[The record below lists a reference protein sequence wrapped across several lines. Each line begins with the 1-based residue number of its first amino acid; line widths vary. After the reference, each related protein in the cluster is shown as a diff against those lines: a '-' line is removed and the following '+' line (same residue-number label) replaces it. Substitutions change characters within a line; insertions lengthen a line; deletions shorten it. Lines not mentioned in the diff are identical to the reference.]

1 MNETV
6 ARGTQVGAWRRWFV
20 LSLLLLGAVGLVWRS
35 VYLQWVNQ
43 DFLQNQGDAR
53 HLRVME
59 LAANRGMIVDR
70 NNEPLAIST
79 PVDSVWVNPKL
90 FLANATKSDMSRL
103 AQLLEMK
110 PAELKQKIGTR
121 TDREFVYVKRHVAP
135 ALAERVERLGVAGV
149 ALQREYRRYYPMAE
163 VTGHVVGFTSVDDE
177 GQEGVELAFDEQ
189 LRGTRGAKRVLR
201 DSLGNVVEN
210 VESIAEPLPGKDLV
224 LSIDRRIQYLAYREL
239 KAAVQTHRA
248 KSASAVILDV
258 QTGEVL
264 AMVNQPTF
272 NPNNRG
278 SFEFDHY
285 RNRAVTD
292 VFEPGSTMK
301 SFTVAAALEAGKITP
316 HTVIDTTPG
325 YYRLGRNTIRDAID
339 YGAIDVATILQKSS
353 NIGATKI
360 ALSLTPEQL
369 WRTFDHVG
377 FGVASGSRFPGE
389 AHGVVGDYGRWKQIQ
404 QASHS
409 YGYGMSVT
417 ALQLARAY
425 SVLAGDGV
433 LKPVSF
439 VKVDEPPLGEQV
451 MPAEVARQVRSMLE
465 SVVADRGTGKLAR
478 VSGYRIAGKTGTVHR
493 STNGGYA
500 DDRFSALFAGMAPAT
515 KPRLAMVVVIHEPA
529 GNEYHGG
536 SVAAPVFSR
545 VMTGALRLL
554 NVAPDDL
561 ESLKLRQASVEGEAA
576 NERSYLLHTAAGGG
590 R

>member
-1 MNETV
+1 MN
-6 ARGTQVGAWRRWFV
+6 GSSQVGAWRRWFV
-20 LSLLLLGAVGLVWRS
+20 LGLLLVGAVGLVWRS

-53 HLRVME
+53 HLRVVE
-59 LAANRGMIVDR
+59 LAANRGVIMDR

-90 FLANATKSDMSRL
+90 FLASATQGDEARL

-110 PAELKQKIGTR
+110 PEEFKQKIMQR
-121 TDREFVYVKRHVAP
+121 ADREFVYVKRRVAP
-135 ALAERVERLGVAGV
+135 ELAERVERLELAGV

-163 VTGHVVGFTSVDDE
+163 AAGHVVGFTSVDDD
-177 GQEGVELAFDEQ
+177 GQEGMELAFDEQ

-210 VESIAEPLPGKDLV
+210 VESIAEPQPGKDLV

-264 AMVNQPTF
+264 AMVNQPSF
-272 NPNNRG
+272 NPNNRASYDTG
-278 SFEFDHY
+278 HN

-292 VFEPGSTMK
+292 LFEPGSTIK

-325 YYRLGRNTIRDAID
+325 YLRVGRNTIRDAVD
-339 YGAIDVATILQKSS
+339 YGAIDIATVLQKSS
-353 NIGATKI
+353 NVGASKI
-360 ALSLTPEQL
+360 SFSITPEQL
-369 WRTFDHVG
+369 WKTFSHVG
-377 FGVASGSRFPGE
+377 FGIASGSRFPGE
-389 AHGVVGDYGRWKQIQ
+389 ASGVVGDYWRWKQIQ

-425 SVLAGDGV
+425 GVLAADGV

-439 VKVDEPPLGEQV
+439 VKVAEAPLGEQV
-451 MPAEVARQVRSMLE
+451 MPVAVARQVRLMLE
-465 SVVADRGTGKLAR
+465 GVVADAGTARRAR
-478 VSGYRIAGKTGTVHR
+478 VTGYRIAGKTGTVH
-493 STNGGYA
+493 SSSNGGYA
-500 DDRFSALFAGMAPAT
+500 EDRFSALFAGMAPAT
-515 KPRLAMVVVIHEPA
+515 KPRLAMVVVIHEPT

-536 SVAAPVFSR
+536 SVAAPVFAK
-545 VMTGALRLL
+545 VMSGALRLL

-561 ESLKLRQASVEGEAA
+561 QSMTVHQAGLSEGAG
-576 NERSYLLHTAAGGG
+576 NSSNYLLRTAAGGAH
-590 R
+590 

>member
-1 MNETV
+1 MKMEMP
-6 ARGTQVGAWRRWFV
+6 VGAWRRWFV
-20 LSLLLLGAVGLVWRS
+20 MSLLLIGAAGLVWRS
-35 VYLQWVNQ
+35 VYLQWVDR

-59 LAANRGMIVDR
+59 LVANRGVIMDR

-79 PVDSVWVNPKL
+79 PVDSVWVNPKV
-90 FLANATKSDMSRL
+90 FLVNASVNDLHNL
-103 AQLLEMK
+103 AKLLEMK
-110 PAELKQKIGTR
+110 PAELKEKIGQR
-121 TDREFVYVKRHVAP
+121 RDREFVYVKRRVAP
-135 ALAERVERLGVAGV
+135 ELAQRVEQLGLPGV

-163 VTGHVVGFTSVDDE
+163 AAGHVVGFTSVDDE
-177 GQEGVELAFDEQ
+177 GQEGIELAFDEQ
-189 LRGTRGAKRVLR
+189 LRGTRGAMRVLR

-210 VESIAEPLPGKDLV
+210 VESIAEPQPGRDLV

-264 AMVNQPTF
+264 AMVNQPAF
-272 NPNNRG
+272 NPNNRA
-278 SFEFDHY
+278 SFDTTHY

-292 VFEPGSTMK
+292 LFEPGSTMK
-301 SFTVAAALEAGKITP
+301 SFTMAAALDAGKITP
-316 HTVIDTTPG
+316 RTTIDTAPG

-339 YGAIDVATILQKSS
+339 YGTIDVATILQKSS
-353 NIGATKI
+353 NVGTTKI
-360 ALSLTPEQL
+360 ALSMTPEQL
-369 WRTFDHVG
+369 WKMFNRVG
-377 FGVASGSRFPGE
+377 FGAVSGSGFPGE
-389 AHGVVGDYGRWKQIQ
+389 AGGVIGDYWRWKQIQ

-425 SVLAGDGV
+425 GVLAADGI

-439 VKVDEPPLGEQV
+439 VKVDEVPQGERV
-451 MPAEVARQVRSMLE
+451 MPAAVARQVRGMLE
-465 SVVADRGTGKLAR
+465 SVVADKGTGKLAR
-478 VSGYRIAGKTGTVHR
+478 VSGYRVSGKTGTVHR
-493 STNGGYA
+493 SSNGGYD

-515 KPRLAMVVVIHEPA
+515 KPRLAMVVVIHEPS

-536 SVAAPVFSR
+536 SVAAPVFGK
-545 VMTGALRLL
+545 VMAGALRLL

-561 ESLKLRQASVEGEAA
+561 ESIKLRHASVEGEAA
-576 NERSYLLHTAAGGG
+576 NDGSYLLHTAATGGG
-590 R
+590 H

>member
-1 MNETV
+1 MNGAV
-6 ARGTQVGAWRRWFV
+6 QAGAWRRWFV
-20 LSLLLLGAVGLVWRS
+20 LGLLLLGAAGLVWRS
-35 VYLQWVNQ
+35 IYLQWVNQ

-59 LAANRGMIVDR
+59 LAANRGVIMDR

-79 PVDSVWVNPKL
+79 PVDSVWVNPKV
-90 FLANATKSDMSRL
+90 FLANVSKGGMAQL

-110 PAELKQKIGTR
+110 PAELKQKIGQR
-121 TDREFVYVKRHVAP
+121 ADREFVYVKRRVAP
-135 ALAERVERLGVAGV
+135 ELAQRVEQLGLAGV

-163 VTGHVVGFTSVDDE
+163 VAGHLVGFTSVDDE
-177 GQEGVELAFDEQ
+177 GQEGIELAFEEQ
-189 LRGTRGAKRVLR
+189 LRGIRGAKRVLR

-210 VESIAEPLPGKDLV
+210 VESIAEPQPGKDLV

-248 KSASAVILDV
+248 KSASAVVLDV

-264 AMVNQPTF
+264 AMVNQPAF
-272 NPNNRG
+272 NPNNRAG
-278 SFEFDHY
+278 AGTDHY

-292 VFEPGSTMK
+292 LFEPGSTMK
-301 SFTVAAALEAGKITP
+301 SFTVAAALEAGTITP

-325 YYRLGRNTIRDAID
+325 FYRLGRNTIRDAID
-339 YGAIDVATILQKSS
+339 YGAIDITTILQKSS

-360 ALSLTPEQL
+360 ALAMTPEQL
-369 WRTFDHVG
+369 WKMFSRVG
-377 FGVASGSRFPGE
+377 FGVDSGSRFPGE
-389 AHGVVGDYGRWKQIQ
+389 ASGVIGDYWRWKQIQ

-417 ALQLARAY
+417 ALQLAHAY
-425 SVLAGDGV
+425 SVLAADGV
-433 LKPVSF
+433 LKPISF
-439 VKVDEPPLGEQV
+439 VKVDEAPLGEQV
-451 MPAEVARQVRSMLE
+451 MPVEVARQVRTMLE
-465 SVVADRGTGKLAR
+465 SVVADRGTGRQAR
-478 VSGYRIAGKTGTVHR
+478 VNGYRISGKTGTVHR
-493 STNGGYA
+493 SSNGGYA

-515 KPRLAMVVVIHEPA
+515 KPRLAMVVVIHEPE

-536 SVAAPVFSR
+536 TVAAPVFAK

-561 ESLKLRQASVEGEAA
+561 QSLKLRQASAA
-576 NERSYLLHTAAGGG
+576 GAAADKGGYLVRTAGGG

>member
-1 MNETV
+1 MNATATV
-6 ARGTQVGAWRRWFV
+6 GTWRRWFV
-20 LSLLLLGAVGLVWRS
+20 MGLLLLGAAGLVWRS
-35 VYLQWVNQ
+35 IYLQWVDQ

-59 LAANRGMIVDR
+59 LAANRGVIMDR

-79 PVDSVWVNPKL
+79 PVDSVWINPQVFVKNVSGKD
-90 FLANATKSDMSRL
+90 LARL
-103 AQLLEMK
+103 AQLLELN
-110 PAELKQKIGTR
+110 PAELKQKIGQR
-121 TDREFVYVKRHVAP
+121 SGREFVYVKRRVAP
-135 ALAERVERLGVAGV
+135 ELAARVEALGLPGV

-163 VTGHVVGFTSVDDE
+163 VAGHVVGFTSVDDE
-177 GQEGVELAFDEQ
+177 GQEGIELAFDEQ
-189 LRGTRGAKRVLR
+189 LRGTRGAMRVLR

-210 VESIAEPLPGKDLV
+210 VESIAEPQPGKDLV

-258 QTGEVL
+258 QSGEVL

-272 NPNNRG
+272 NPNNRA
-278 SFEFDHY
+278 SFDSVHT

-292 VFEPGSTMK
+292 LFEPGSTMK

-316 HTVIDTTPG
+316 RTIIDTEPG
-325 YYRLGRNTIRDAID
+325 YYRLGRYTIRDAID
-339 YGAIDVATILQKSS
+339 YGAIDIATILQKSS

-360 ALSLTPEQL
+360 ALSMTPEQL
-369 WRTFDHVG
+369 WKMFNRVG
-377 FGVASGSRFPGE
+377 LGTASGGGFPGE
-389 AHGVVGDYGRWKQIQ
+389 VSGVLGDYGRWKQIQ

-409 YGYGMSVT
+409 YGYGMSIT

-425 SVLAGDGV
+425 GVLAADGV
-433 LKPVSF
+433 LKPVSIT
-439 VKVDEPPLGEQV
+439 KVDEPPRGEQV
-451 MPAEVARQVRSMLE
+451 MPVEVARQVRAMLE
-465 SVVADRGTGKLAR
+465 SVVADKGTGKLAR

-493 STNGGYA
+493 SSNGGYD

-515 KPRLAMVVVIHEPA
+515 KPRVAMVVVIHEPA

-536 SVAAPVFSR
+536 SVAAPVFGR
-545 VMTGALRLL
+545 VMSGALRLL

-561 ESLKLRQASVEGEAA
+561 DSIKLRQASVDGAAA
-576 NERSYLLHTAAGGG
+576 NANSYLMHTSTTGGG
-590 R
+590 Q